1 MGNMKSN
8 DVEVF
13 THDVLIFGTGLAGLR
28 AAVEIAR
35 KSKDTINMALV
46 SKVQIQRPHSVCAE
60 GGSAAV
66 LQEEDGD
73 NLDLHAWDT
82 VKGSDFLADQDVVER
97 FVALAPKEMLLLD
110 HWGMPW
116 SRFPNGRL
124 MQRPFGGHSYP
135 RATMA
140 ADKTGFFEVQTLYDN
155 LMQYRNF
162 NRYDEFFVTSILYEN
177 GVFAGITGID
187 LASGKFMVLRGKA
200 LLIASG
206 GLGTL
211 YGFTTYSQTVSGDG
225 QALAYRAGI
234 NIEDPEFLQFHPTG
248 LIPSGILMT
257 EACRAEGGYLR
268 NSKGDRLMEKYAPKM
283 MELAPRDIVSRS
295 EITEIKEGRGFK
307 GPAGLD
313 FIHLDLTHLGAKKI
327 NQALPLIREVCIK
340 YRGIDPIV
348 EPIPIRPVA
357 HYAMGGIEADING
370 ATSMKGVWAAGECA
384 AHSLHG
390 ANRLGSNSTTECL
403 VWGGITGEEIV
414 KFIQSGSQLL
424 KVPEEQV
431 KAEKKRLFEDLLQKK
446 GTENLYDIKRELREA
461 MDQHAGVYRTG
472 EEMSAGLKKVREL
485 KQRYEKIYI
494 VDKGSIYNTNLMNA
508 MEIQNLVDLAE
519 MLLMAAVVREES
531 RGGHARYD
539 FPNRDDEKWLK
550 HTLVSYSKEGPKLS
564 YKPVTITKW
573 KPVERKY

>member
-1 MGNMKSN
+1 MGNMKTE
-8 DVEVF
+8 VEVF

-73 NLDLHAWDT
+73 NLELHAWDT
-82 VKGSDFLADQDVVER
+82 VKGSDFLADQDVVDR
-97 FVALAPKEMLLLD
+97 FVGLAPQEMHLLE

-162 NRYDEFFVTSILYEN
+162 NRYDEFFATSILTEN
-177 GVFAGITGID
+177 GVFSGITGID
-187 LASGKFMVLRGKA
+187 MASGKFMVLRGKA

-225 QALAYRAGI
+225 QAIAYRAGI

-257 EACRAEGGYLR
+257 EACRAEGGYLK

-307 GPAGLD
+307 GPEGLD

-340 YRGIDPIV
+340 YRGIDPIT

-370 ATSMKGVWAAGECA
+370 ATSMRGVWAAGEVA

-414 KFIQSGSQLL
+414 KFIQSGNPLM
-424 KVPEEQV
+424 KVSDDQV
-431 KAEKKRLFEDLLQKK
+431 KLEKKRIFEDLLQKK
-446 GTENLYDIKRELREA
+446 GTENLYDIKRELRAA

-485 KQRYEKIYI
+485 KQRYEKIY
-494 VDKGSIYNTNLMNA
+494 VADKGSVYNTNLINA
-508 MEIQNLVDLAE
+508 MEIQNLIDLAE
-519 MLLMAAVVREES
+519 MLLMSAVVREES

-550 HTLVSYSKEGPKLS
+550 HTLVSYTKEGPKLS